1 MLNLKSSHSTA
12 FTPSSPAERYA
23 EALASGQFMADE
35 AQAQAVQ
42 ELDRVWKELLNRYK
56 ASKKLSVVSAVKLL
70 QKVYICGRCRT
81 WQNLAYGPIL

>member
-56 ASKKLSVVSAVKLL
+56 ASKKLSVVFVAKLHL
-70 QKVYICGRCRT
+70 KVYICG
-81 WQNLAYGPIL
+81 AE